1 MNAFL
6 KNYGSTLALLGGI
19 LIGGTCGLI
28 FGEGA
33 SVVKPVGD
41 LFLNLIY
48 VMVVPLVFFSIAG
61 SICNMRESG
70 MLGKVLGCSVLVF
83 VLMSLFASVISYLSM
98 LAFDPLAG
106 VDKSALLDSVSSS
119 AQTREGSVADT
130 VVGALTV
137 PDFGLLLSKGH
148 LLALIVFAALFGYS
162 VGAVGPKGAPMASFI
177 SSGTEVM
184 MRMMGIVMRLA
195 PIGLGCYFADAVA
208 SLGGSLL
215 GGYARI
221 FVIYLVLALIFFF
234 VVGSIYVLA
243 ARGVEGL
250 KSYWKHVWTPAM
262 TAIATSSSA
271 AAMPA
276 SLEAAKRMGVSPD
289 IADAVIPLGTNIH
302 KDGSAISG
310 VFKVVFLMLLLSQT
324 ITGPGAFFTIILVA
338 VLESMVLGA
347 VPNGGLAGEIF
358 ICSVLGMSPDLVGI
372 IVLIGAIVDIPATL
386 LNSNFNIVASILVD
400 RIAGRR

>member
-19 LIGGTCGLI
+19 LIGGACGLV

-33 SVVKPVGD
+33 SAVKPVGD

-70 MLGKVLGCSVLVF
+70 MLGKVLGVSVSVF
-83 VLMSLFASVISYLSM
+83 VLMSLIAAVVAYLSA
-98 LAFDPLAG
+98 LAFNPLQG
-106 VDKSALLDSVSSS
+106 VDRAAILGSVPDSS
-119 AQTREGSVADT
+119 QTSGGSVADT

-148 LLALIVFAALFGYS
+148 LLALIVFAAIFGYA
-162 VGAVGPKGAPMASFI
+162 VGSAGPKGAPMAAFI

-184 MRMMGIVMRLA
+184 MRMMGIVMRAA
-195 PIGLGCYFADAVA
+195 PIGLGCYFAAAVA
-208 SLGGSLL
+208 SLGGGML
-215 GGYARI
+215 GGYGRV
-221 FVIYLVLALIFFF
+221 FVMYMVLALIFFF
-234 VVGSIYVLA
+234 IVGSIYVFA
-243 ARGVEGL
+243 ARGFDGL
-250 KSYWKHVWTPAM
+250 KTYWKHVWTPAM

-302 KDGSAISG
+302 KDGSALSG
-310 VFKVVFLMLLLSQT
+310 VFKVVFLMLLLSQS

-386 LNSNFNIVASILVD
+386 LNSNSNIVASILVD